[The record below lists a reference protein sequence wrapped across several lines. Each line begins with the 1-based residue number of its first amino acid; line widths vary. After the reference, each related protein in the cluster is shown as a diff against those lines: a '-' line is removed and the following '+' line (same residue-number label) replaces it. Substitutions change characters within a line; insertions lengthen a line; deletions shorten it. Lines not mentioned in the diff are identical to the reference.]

1 VAGPFRSGYVSII
14 GRPNVGKSTLLN
26 VLLGQKVAIVSA
38 KPQTT
43 RNRIMGIR
51 TTEDAQI
58 IFIDTPGIHTPQN
71 LLGKTMIA
79 AVKDA
84 MREID
89 LVVFVTD
96 AGRHFKDDRVIAEY
110 LGGVEIPVIL
120 LINKI
125 DLVPRAE
132 LLPLTAAYGELFPFR
147 EIIPVSAAKRDGTDL
162 LLRKITEYLPEGPR
176 YYPDEYVT
184 DQIERTMAAEIVR
197 EKIMERTSDEIP
209 YSVAVEVIEW
219 KEREDGLIAI
229 SAHIYVEREGQKGI
243 IIGEKGRVLKAIGTR
258 ARTDLERLL
267 NARVFLQLWVKVRKG
282 WRDDRRALD
291 ELGYK

>member
-1 VAGPFRSGYVSII
+1 VTGPFRSGYVSII

-58 IFIDTPGIHTPQN
+58 IFIDTPGIHSPKN

-79 AVKDA
+79 AVKEA

-96 AGRHFKDDRVIAEY
+96 AGRHFKDDKVIAEF
-110 LGGVEIPVIL
+110 LGGVEVPVIL

-132 LLPLTAAYGELFPFR
+132 LLPMTAAYGELFPFR
-147 EIIPVSAAKRDGTDL
+147 EIIPVSALKRDGTDI

-184 DQIERTMAAEIVR
+184 DQIERSMAAEIVR
-197 EKIMERTSDEIP
+197 EKIMAKTSDEIP
-209 YSVAVEVIEW
+209 YSVAVEVVEW
-219 KEREDGLIAI
+219 KEREDGLISI

-243 IIGEKGRVLKAIGTR
+243 IIGEKGRVLKSIGTL

-267 NARVFLQLWVKVRKG
+267 NARVFLQLWVKVKKG
-282 WRDDRRALD
+282 WRDDKRVLD
-291 ELGYK
+291 DLGYK

>member
-1 VAGPFRSGYVSII
+1 MAESFRSGYVSII

-43 RNRIMGIR
+43 RNRVLGIK
-51 TTEDAQI
+51 TTDDAQI
-58 IFIDTPGIHTPQN
+58 IFIDTPGIHAPKN
-71 LLGKTMIA
+71 LLGKTMIG

-84 MREID
+84 LREID
-89 LVVFVTD
+89 LVVFVTEP
-96 AGRHFKDDRVIAEY
+96 GPHFKDDKVIAGY
-110 LGGVEIPVIL
+110 LRDVENPVIL

-125 DLVPRAE
+125 DLVQRSE
-132 LLPLTAAYGELFPFR
+132 LLPLTAEYRELFPFK
-147 EIIPVSAAKRDGTDL
+147 EIIPVSAIKRDGVDIL
-162 LLRKITEYLPEGPR
+162 IRKIGEYLPEGPK
-176 YYPDEYVT
+176 YYPEDFVT
-184 DQIERTMAAEIVR
+184 DQIERTMAAEIIR

-219 KEREDGLIAI
+219 NEREDGLVSV
-229 SAHIYVEREGQKGI
+229 SANIYVEREGQKGI
-243 IIGEKGRVLKAIGTR
+243 IIGEKGRMLKSIGTL
-258 ARTDLERLL
+258 ARMDIERLL

-282 WRDDRRALD
+282 WRDDKKVLD